1 MNRSGRI
8 LRAPGAACGS
18 AALLLC
24 VRLALAQHPA
34 AAQAL
39 TVAYD
44 AGPTGIWGDPPD
56 REEAKRVFTQIENCS
71 LLTAEVRKTCVELKE
86 RIAAPAAEGTEATKP
101 AKPVR
106 PSAKAS

>member
-1 MNRSGRI
+1 MISD
-8 LRAPGAACGS
+8 S
-18 AALLLC
+18 
-24 VRLALAQHPA
+24 
-34 AAQAL
+34 L
-39 TVAYD
+39 TVIEDVKGTAARY
-44 AGPTGIWGDPPD
+44 

-86 RIAAPAAEGTEATKP
+86 RIAAPAAEGIEATKP